1 MNIPSLDHPARP
13 GPRHTRPAWLLASF
27 TLGAVLLLAGCGSS
41 DSSGEGERLQIL
53 WMNDTHGYFMPV
65 YHAEFEET
73 DTYAG
78 IAATEGKIGGYA
90 QIATLVKKYKAQNPN
105 SLFLDG
111 GDTFDGSPVAQLTRG
126 LAVMPIL
133 NAMGLDAMVPGNRD
147 FSFMNP
153 GAATTDFLK
162 VTGMAT
168 FPIVCANLQIAAT
181 MANVFPPYIIKQL
194 PNLKVAIIGITSP
207 IAAGAAGF
215 SEGGLSGAAAF
226 AIEGKIATLAAQI
239 RQQHNPDLVIV
250 LSHLG
255 WLQDRKFASRSL
267 GIDAIVGAHTHH
279 NIFDAGPLVPNADG
293 SRDVVVVQA
302 GSHGKFLGKLD
313 LWVKDQKVVNY
324 QNELIRVVSKDIAP
338 DPAVLALSQQA
349 YAPFQTM
356 LDRVI
361 GTSTTTI
368 VRRGDVQSTMGN
380 FLTEALVEIFGADT
394 ATSAGIR
401 YGSSIPPG
409 PITVGDVWN
418 MVSPNISNNAVS
430 VTTQTGTQIKTTLTN
445 GLNQEY
451 GADIYNWQGGDV
463 TRFNG
468 RVKYTYKVNAPD
480 NAHIVNLSVTTT
492 TGEKVDLMVNGVD
505 VTANLARVFTFA
517 TISSTAPVPNTTA
530 VDEIVKYIEAKK
542 TISAKLDTRTARV
555 D

>member
-41 DSSGEGERLQIL
+41 NSSGEGERLQIL
-53 WMNDTHGYFMPV
+53 WVNDTHGYFLPV

-73 DTYAG
+73 SSYAAT
-78 IAATEGKIGGYA
+78 AATEGKVGGYA
-90 QIATLVKKYKAQNPN
+90 QIKTLVNKYKAQNPN

-111 GDTFDGSPVAQLTRG
+111 GDTFDGSPVAQMTRG
-126 LAVMPIL
+126 DAVMPVL
-133 NAMGLDAMVPGNRD
+133 NAMGYDAMVPGNRD
-147 FSFMNP
+147 FAWSK
-153 GAATTDFLK
+153 ADFLR

-168 FPIVCANLQIAAT
+168 FPIVCANLQDST
-181 MANVFPPYIIKQL
+181 TSQSVFPRYIIKQL
-194 PNLKVAIIGITSP
+194 PTLKVAIIGVTSP
-207 IAAGAAGF
+207 LAAGTAGF
-215 SEGGLSGAAAF
+215 QLVGGSGASAF
-226 AIEGKIATLAAQI
+226 AIESQIATLAAQI
-239 RQQHNPDLVIV
+239 RQDHNPDLVIV

-293 SRDVVVVQA
+293 SRNVIVVQA

-313 LWVKDQKVVNY
+313 LWVRDQKVVNY
-324 QNELIRVVSKDIAP
+324 QNELVRVVSKDITP
-338 DPAVLALSQQA
+338 DPTVLALAQQA
-349 YAPFQTM
+349 YAPFAAY

-361 GTSTTTI
+361 GTSTSTL
-368 VRRGDVQSTMGN
+368 VRRGDVQSTMAN
-380 FLTEALVEIFGADT
+380 FLTQALTDIYGTDT
-394 ATSAGIR
+394 ASHFGIR
-401 YGSSIPPG
+401 YGSSVVPG
-409 PITVGDVWN
+409 PVTVGDVWN
-418 MVSPNISNNAVS
+418 MVSPNIGGNGMYVS
-430 VTTQTGTQIKTTLTN
+430 TQTGTQIKTTLNN

-451 GADIYNWQGGDV
+451 GADIYNWGGGDV

-480 NAHIVNLSVTTT
+480 NKHIVDLSVTTT
-492 TGEKVDLMVNGVD
+492 AGEKVDLVANGVD
-505 VTANLARVFTFA
+505 VPANLARVFTFA
-517 TISSTAPVPNTTA
+517 STNGTAAAMVPSTTA
-530 VDEIVKYIEAKK
+530 VEEIVKYIERKG
-542 TISAKLDTRTARV
+542 TISSILDNRTVRL